1 MLNDMVKTTL
11 IIVAV
16 VFVLIILCMA
26 VYMIVKNKNN
36 LENRCSKLS
45 DIDIN
50 YFSIKGLV
58 KEDNSD
64 KEKYELTYKNTY
76 DFVFNSNTT
85 Y

>member
-1 MLNDMVKTTL
+1 MVKTTL

>member
-1 MLNDMVKTTL
+1 
-11 IIVAV
+11 
-16 VFVLIILCMA
+16 
-26 VYMIVKNKNN
+26 MIVKNKNN